1 LRKKGKKYKIS
12 EKIKSLM
19 ICFFFYVN
27 KILKDLNQYEY
38 IKKMAKTKQSKMSNN
53 QKKIQN
59 PTPSKVIEVQAP
71 AVVESPTSK
80 ETSVEE
86 CNFSVDKYQAEF
98 DSLITQMTQMRLTMS
113 EMINYARKIQKNVT
127 KDLKAAEKKSKKM
140 NAKKSKREPSGFAK
154 PAVISNELCDFLGKP
169 YGTEM
174 ARTEVTKYLTTYI
187 KDNQLQQPEDKRKIT
202 PDKKLYNLLKLKKED
217 QVTYFNLQKW
227 MKPHFPT
234 TAVSM

>member
-1 LRKKGKKYKIS
+1 MSIRMYK
-12 EKIKSLM
+12 
-19 ICFFFYVN
+19 N
-27 KILKDLNQYEY
+27 
-38 IKKMAKTKQSKMSNN
+38 KMAKSNQNKMSNN
-53 QKKIQN
+53 QKKTKT
-59 PTPSKVIEVQAP
+59 PTPTKVIEVQAP
-71 AVVESPTSK
+71 VIEEPTTPK
-80 ETSVEE
+80 DTVVEE
-86 CNFSVDKYQAEF
+86 CSISIDKYNAEF
-98 DSLITQMTQMRLTMS
+98 DSLITQMTQMRSTMS

-127 KDLKAAEKKSKKM
+127 KDLKAAEKKSRRM

-187 KDNQLQQPEDKRKIT
+187 KDNQLQQPEDKRKIS
-202 PDKKLYNLLKLKKED
+202 PDKKLFNLLKLKKDD

-234 TAVSM
+234 SSIGA